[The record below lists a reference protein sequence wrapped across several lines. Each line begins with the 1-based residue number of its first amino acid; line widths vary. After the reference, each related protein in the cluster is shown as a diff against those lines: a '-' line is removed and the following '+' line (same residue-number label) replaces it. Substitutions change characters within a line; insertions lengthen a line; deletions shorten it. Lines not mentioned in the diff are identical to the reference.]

1 MYVERTF
8 KSLKDMKDKTRNR
21 LITDSLEALLL
32 AKVNFKKEKIEEVS
46 SLDDI
51 VEISVTRRIP
61 AKASSLSLFRSSSW
75 LSSSSSGSS
84 SKSDD
89 GSETIYNK
97 SNTGQIEQDFSSKTQ
112 NKQKEEQVNSIKK
125 IIKINRREQE
135 MVIEKCLKRKE
146 LNPRIINA
154 SLKTTKL
161 NDDKLRNREQV
172 TGDCIF

>member
-1 MYVERTF
+1 
-8 KSLKDMKDKTRNR
+8 MKDKTRNR

-61 AKASSLSLFRSSSW
+61 AKASSLSLFKSSSC
-75 LSSSSSGSS
+75 LSSSSGSS

-125 IIKINRREQE
+125 IVKINRREQE